1 MTCPQCHHSIPAK
14 SLWTRSGLSCIVCPH
29 CHASLCPKP
38 LTAVVLFLVSFGM
51 GDAVLAILRHDGMGA
66 WIALA
71 GFFIIFAVVFAV
83 LAPLVLR
90 LRPRGPGGA
99 PHLSGNK
106 A

>member
-1 MTCPQCHHSIPAK
+1 MTCPQCHHPIPAK
-14 SLWTRSGLSCIVCPH
+14 SLWTREGFSCVVCPY

-51 GDAVLAILRHDGMGA
+51 GDAVLAILRHDRVET
-66 WIALA
+66 WITLA
-71 GFFIIFAVVFAV
+71 GFFATFAAVFAV

-90 LRPRGPGGA
+90 LRPRGTGGE
-99 PHLSGNK
+99 PHLSGHK

>member
-1 MTCPQCHHSIPAK
+1 MTCPQCHQPIPAK
-14 SLWTRSGLSCIVCPH
+14 SLWTRAGFSCVVCRH
-29 CHASLCPKP
+29 CHANLCPKP

-51 GDAVLAILRHDGMGA
+51 GDAVLALLRRDGRET

-71 GFFIIFAVVFAV
+71 GFFVTFAAVFAV

-90 LRPRGPGGA
+90 LRPRGQGSE
-99 PHLSGNK
+99 PHLSGHK